1 MDFLHEM
8 KKILNEQKEIALAT
22 SMADKPNV
30 RILNFV
36 CDKERRGVIY
46 FSTFPDNDKVKEFL
60 ANDKVAL
67 TSIPY
72 GESRHVR
79 VHDAKV
85 LKSDYSVYD
94 LRELFVE
101 KIPDYNF
108 MIEEAGDVLEVYEIH
123 FSEAKVIID
132 HTTSGSVTV

>member
-22 SMADKPNV
+22 SMDDKPNV
-30 RILNFV
+30 RILNFA
-36 CDKERRGVIY
+36 CDKKRRGVIY
-46 FSTFPDNDKVKEFL
+46 FSTFPGNDKGKEFC
-60 ANDKVAL
+60 ANDRVSF

-79 VHDAKV
+79 VHDGKV